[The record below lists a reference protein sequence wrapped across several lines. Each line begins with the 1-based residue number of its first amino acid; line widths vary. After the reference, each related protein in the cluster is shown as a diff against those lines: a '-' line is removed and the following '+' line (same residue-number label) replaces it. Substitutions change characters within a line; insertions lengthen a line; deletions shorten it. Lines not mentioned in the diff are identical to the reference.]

1 MRREFMRFIA
11 NDQGAAALEYGLIA
25 AGIALAFLAAFIP
38 FGGELRTIADTVT
51 AGLAEIVALSS
62 R

>member
-1 MRREFMRFIA
+1 MRREFIRFIA

-38 FGGELRTIADTVT
+38 FGEQLRTIADAVT